1 MPAHRV
7 RAVGYTFAGLAV
19 AATLLIVGPPSARA
33 LARSRS
39 AAVGSV
45 PSAAASS
52 PSPVSASQAPT
63 PAPSVSPSPSP
74 SRSGPYRVVGLGDSV
89 PSGYACGCT
98 SYVSL
103 TGRHEAAQVPTTAAV
118 SNLAEPG
125 LTTSGLLDQLKETSV
140 RRRIAAADLVIITI
154 GANDFDTGSVADA
167 SCRGPGLD
175 CFRSTLDQQA
185 SQLRSVFKEVDR
197 LLGNRPATVLVTGYW
212 NVFLDGDVAVARG
225 ADYVRN
231 SNALTVAENAQIAK
245 IGRAQGDTY
254 VDIYTPFKGTSGTKD
269 DTFLLAA
276 DGDHPNAAG
285 HRKIAKALESAL

>member
-1 MPAHRV
+1 MFAGMPAHFV
-7 RAVGYTFAGLAV
+7 RAAGYTSAALVV
-19 AATLLIVGPPSARA
+19 AATLLIVGPPGARV

-39 AAVGSV
+39 APPA
-45 PSAAASS
+45 SALPAAGPS
-52 PSPVSASQAPT
+52 PSPVSASQT
-63 PAPSVSPSPSP
+63 PAPGPSASP

-89 PSGYACGCT
+89 PSGYACGCI

-103 TGRHEAAQVPTTAAV
+103 VGQNEAAQAHTTADV
-118 SNLAEPG
+118 SNLAEPS
-125 LTTSGLLDQLKETSV
+125 LTTSGLLDQLKDTSV
-140 RRRIAAADLVIITI
+140 RRRISAADLVIITI

-167 SCRGPGLD
+167 SCNGPGLD

-185 SQLRSVFKEVDR
+185 ALLTSVFEEVDG

-231 SNALTVAENAQIAK
+231 SNALTVAENAQIAE
-245 IGRAQGDTY
+245 IGQAQADTY
-254 VDIYTPFKGTSGTKD
+254 VDIYTPFKGTSGAND

-285 HRKIAKALESAL
+285 HRTIAEALESAL